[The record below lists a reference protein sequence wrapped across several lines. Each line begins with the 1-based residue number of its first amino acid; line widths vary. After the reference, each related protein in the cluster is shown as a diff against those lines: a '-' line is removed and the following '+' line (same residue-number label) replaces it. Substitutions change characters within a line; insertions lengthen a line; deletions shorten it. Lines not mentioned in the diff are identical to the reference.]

1 MTYRSHTG
9 KTKTGETFEKFLGT
23 KDYDEKL
30 ASFEKFLHASFCKY
44 RHGIEPQHALTFL
57 PAEEDCALRSLV
69 KDEIQDSNGGVGELG
84 DEDDKSG
91 EEDGGPTGNA
101 PKVAKLCGYLETREK
116 NIAELKKRLAE
127 IEEQFPMPEDL
138 KREVK
143 KAARK
148 KKDRSDEPVVRRE
161 SPRNKDKT

>member
-1 MTYRSHTG
+1 MAGGPSPENDGMIMTFLSHTG

-30 ASFEKFLHASFCKY
+30 ASFEKFLHASFS
-44 RHGIEPQHALTFL
+44 
-57 PAEEDCALRSLV
+57 EEDCALRSLV

-101 PKVAKLCGYLETREK
+101 PKVAKLCEYLETREK

-138 KREVK
+138 K
-143 KAARK
+143 
-148 KKDRSDEPVVRRE
+148 
-161 SPRNKDKT
+161 